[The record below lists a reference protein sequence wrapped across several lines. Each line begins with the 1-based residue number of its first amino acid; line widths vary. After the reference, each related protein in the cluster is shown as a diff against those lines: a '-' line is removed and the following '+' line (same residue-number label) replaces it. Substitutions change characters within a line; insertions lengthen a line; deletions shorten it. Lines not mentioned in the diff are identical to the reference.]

1 MTEPGPPERP
11 MTEPRP
17 RGEFDWIARLVEI
30 LGDSAR
36 AAIGDDTA
44 VVEHEGRALAW
55 TMDTLVEGVHFR
67 FDWLDPAAIGRRAL
81 VASLSDLAA
90 TGARPLAA
98 LVSAAGPRATVAARI
113 EGIYE
118 GLRAAADEAACAVV
132 GGDLAR
138 AEGPLHLTVT
148 ALGEIAGQ
156 PLRRGGVRAGDEIW
170 VTGALGGPAAA
181 VALLGAASP
190 EPIPD
195 LRDHPAYGRLA
206 APRARHAEMRWLLD
220 HAEIHAAID
229 VSDGVSGDAGH
240 LAERSGVRIV
250 LEPDR
255 LPLHPGAVLAARA
268 LGVDPGEWAL
278 HGGEEFE
285 LLLSAPPAALE
296 RQAERFSARFGIPLT
311 RIGEAHLGAGL
322 FARKGGRVE
331 RLDPASWDHFADGA

>member
-1 MTEPGPPERP
+1 MNA
-11 MTEPRP
+11 PRP
-17 RGEFDWIARLVEI
+17 RGEFEWIARLVEI

-44 VVEHEGRALAW
+44 VVEHQGRSLAW
-55 TMDTLVEGVHFR
+55 TVDTLVEGVHFR
-67 FDWLDPAAIGRRAL
+67 FDWLEPATIGRRAL

-90 TGARPLAA
+90 TGARPLGA
-98 LVSAAGPRATVAARI
+98 LVSAAGPAATIADRI

-118 GLRAAADEAACAVV
+118 GLRVAAEETECAVL

-148 ALGEIAGQ
+148 ALGEIVGK
-156 PLRRGGVRAGDEIW
+156 PLRRGGVRAGDELW

-181 VALLGAASP
+181 VALLSASSP
-190 EPIPD
+190 EAIPD
-195 LRDHPAYGRLA
+195 LRDHPAYERLA
-206 APRARHAEMRWLLD
+206 APRARNAEVHWLLE

-229 VSDGVSGDAGH
+229 VSDGLSGDAGH

-250 LEPDR
+250 LEPGR
-255 LPLHPGAVLAARA
+255 LPLHHGAALAGRA
-268 LGVDPGEWAL
+268 LGIDPEEWAL

-285 LLLSAPPAALE
+285 LLLAAPPAALE
-296 RQAERFSARFGIPLT
+296 RQSARFAARFGVPLT

-322 FARKGGRVE
+322 LARRGGREE
-331 RLDPASWDHFADGA
+331 RLDPASWDHFANRA